1 MVAYVFD
8 DLLAKGVKANK
19 IPGRTVDARNWFR
32 DQASNT
38 KASAP
43 RLISSSDNYVSQPE
57 VGKMYLF
64 QYDPKLKQDLPYYDR
79 YPLVFPIDASKG
91 GFLGLNMHYLPLRQ
105 RAALMDALYDLVNNQ
120 RYDDSTRIRL
130 SYQIVKGASKYK
142 AYKPTIKKYLGSHVR
157 SRFIEI
163 KPVEW
168 DIALFLP
175 IQKFAKASAAQVYS
189 DSLKRM
195 G

>member
-8 DLLAKGVKANK
+8 DLLAKGAKANK
-19 IPGRTVDARNWFR
+19 IPGRTADARNWFR
-32 DQASNT
+32 NQAQNT
-38 KASAP
+38 KATAP
-43 RLISSSDNYVSQPE
+43 RLISSSDNYVSTPE

-64 QYDPKLKQDLPYYDR
+64 QYDPKLKKELPYYDT
-79 YPLVFPIDASKG
+79 YPLVFPIDESKG

-105 RAALMDALYDLVNNQ
+105 RAVLMDALYDTVSNN
-120 RYDDSTRIRL
+120 RYDDSTRLRL
-130 SYQIVKGASKYK
+130 SYSILKGASKYK

-175 IQKFAKASAAQVYS
+175 IQSFKKASSATVYS
-189 DSLKRM
+189 DAMKRM
-195 G
+195 S